1 MSINQQFS
9 FAGVR
14 KCLSDLKK
22 HFEDFCKDE
31 LNKINPKGKKK
42 KKKVLSHYIRIN
54 SPLTVCNGS
63 PLHVS

>member
-31 LNKINPKGKKK
+31 FNKINPKGKK
-42 KKKVLSHYIRIN
+42 
-54 SPLTVCNGS
+54 GF
-63 PLHVS
+63 VSVHSNKQSTYCM